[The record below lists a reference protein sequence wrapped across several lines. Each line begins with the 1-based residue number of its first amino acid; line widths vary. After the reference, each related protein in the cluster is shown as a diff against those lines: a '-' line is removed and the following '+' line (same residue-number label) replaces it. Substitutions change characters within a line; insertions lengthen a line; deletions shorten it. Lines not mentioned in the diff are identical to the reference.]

1 MQIDLAYCFV
11 HNGIYFLQ
19 LGAAATQGDGGSA
32 TLALYSN
39 SQEVFVHLDLAYG
52 FGYNGIYFYNLEPE
66 PPTTTAAQQHWPCI
80 LIPRKCLCI

>member
-1 MQIDLAYCFV
+1 MQIDLAYGFV

-39 SQEVFVHLDLAYG
+39 SREVFVHLDLAYG
-52 FGYNGIYFYNLEPE
+52 FGYNEFIS
-66 PPTTTAAQQHWPCI
+66 TTWSRSH
-80 LIPRKCLCI
+80 PRRRRLSNTGPVL